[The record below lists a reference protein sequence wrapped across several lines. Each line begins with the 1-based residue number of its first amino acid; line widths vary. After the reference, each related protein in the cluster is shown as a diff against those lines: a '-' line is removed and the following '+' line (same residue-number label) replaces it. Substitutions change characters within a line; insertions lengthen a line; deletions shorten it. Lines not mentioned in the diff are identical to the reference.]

1 MIREAQCMLQ
11 KQKGFCMVRSKYD
24 GRRKVDNDVVSFG
37 VQVVIVKL
45 EAVKGAAGLR

>member
-1 MIREAQCMLQ
+1 MLR
-11 KQKGFCMVRSKYD
+11 KQKGFCMVRSKCD
-24 GRRKVDNDVVSFG
+24 GRCEVDNDMVSFG